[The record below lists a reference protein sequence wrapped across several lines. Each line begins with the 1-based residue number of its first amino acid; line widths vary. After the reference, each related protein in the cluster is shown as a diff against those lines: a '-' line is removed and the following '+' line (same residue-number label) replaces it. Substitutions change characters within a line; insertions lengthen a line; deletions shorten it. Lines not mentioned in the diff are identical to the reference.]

1 MKILQVRTFVGPNI
15 YTYRRAIAMVVDLE
29 DVAEMSSVQI
39 PEFIPRLLEIAPGLQ
54 THECSRG
61 YPGGFLERL
70 HEGTYMGHVIEHLAL
85 ELQTMVGCEV
95 SFGRAR
101 ERKQPGHYNIV
112 FEYEVAEV
120 GEAAGRAAVEII
132 EELSHGRRHQGTDEI
147 ISKLRELRA
156 QYGLGPS
163 TAAIVEAARQRGIP
177 VMRIGDGSLVQ
188 LGWGAAQTRLNASTT
203 SKTSSVSVDVACD
216 KWMTKKFLEE
226 IGVPTP
232 EGRRVTSEEE
242 AVAAAKEL
250 GFPVV
255 VKPMYGNHGN
265 GVFTFL
271 QTEKAVAEAFAK
283 AQAINEEVLVEKQVI
298 GNDYRLLVVGREVAA
313 AAHRIPACIVGDG
326 QRSIAELVE
335 DANKDPKRGTGHE
348 LPLTKLTLD
357 ETSLAVLEE
366 KGLSPASVPKAGE
379 VIALR
384 HTANLS
390 TGGTAEDVTEEVHP
404 EIKAMAVR
412 AARTI
417 GLDVAGI
424 DIVAKDISQ
433 PLEVSGAMV
442 IEVNASPGLRMHLYP
457 QKGQPRDVA
466 GLIVN
471 HLFPVGNNGR
481 IPLITVTG
489 TNGKT
494 TVTRLIGHI
503 LSLTGKV
510 VGMTTT
516 DGIYVGNEMV
526 VAGDNTGAWS
536 SRVVLKDPRVEAAVL
551 EVARGG
557 ILRAGLGYDYS
568 DIAVITNITE
578 DHLGQDGIDTIE
590 DLVHVKSLVAECVR
604 RSGYLVLNGDD
615 PNVRKISEKCDAVPI
630 FFTMR
635 GSDLNLKSNF
645 GDGHTLIV
653 YRDRRIVVYFGG
665 KESIIGSV
673 DSVPMTLGGLARH
686 NIENALAAVGAAIAA
701 GVPLELIK
709 RGLETFVCDQQMNPG
724 RFNHLVIN
732 GVDVI
737 VDYGHNPAGYA
748 AVLETARHLAGS
760 RLIGVIGAP
769 GDRMDSTLVKVGST
783 AGSFLD
789 YAIIKE
795 DADLRG
801 RMPGQVA
808 QLLRFGVSQY
818 LPENAIEVVL
828 DEAEAVRRAMQVASP
843 GDLVIIFYEEYQR
856 IVEVLQELKAVVSP
870 QPEEAKVAPYL
881 RLPSQ
886 LPIEEG
892 IVATT

>member
-1 MKILQVRTFVGPNI
+1 MKILEMRTFVGPNV

-29 DVAEMSSVQI
+29 DVAELSSTQI
-39 PEFIPRLLEIAPGLQ
+39 PGFISRLLALAPGLK

-61 YPGGFLERL
+61 YAGGFLERL
-70 HEGTYMGHVIEHLAL
+70 YEGTYMAHIIEHLAL
-85 ELQTMVGCEV
+85 ELQTMAGCDV

-101 ERKQPGHYNIV
+101 ERKQPGQYNIV
-112 FEYEVAEV
+112 YEYEVAEV
-120 GEAAGRAAVEII
+120 GEEAGRAAVEII
-132 EELSHGRRHQGTDEI
+132 EALSHGREPRNVQEI
-147 ISKLRELRA
+147 VGHLRELRSR
-156 QYGLGPS
+156 YGLGPS
-163 TAAIVEAARQRGIP
+163 TAALVEAARQRGIP

-188 LGWGAAQTRLNASTT
+188 LGWGAAQTRLNATTT
-203 SKTSSVSVDVACD
+203 SKTSCVSVDIACD
-216 KWMTKKFLEE
+216 KWMTKMFLEE

-232 EGRRVTSEEE
+232 QGRRVWSPEE
-242 AVAAAKEL
+242 AVAAAEEL

-265 GVFTFL
+265 GVFLSLETK
-271 QTEKAVAEAFAK
+271 EAVIEAFKK
-283 AQAINEEVLVEKQVI
+283 AQAINEEVLVEKQVL
-298 GNDYRLLVVGREVAA
+298 GSDYRLLVVGEEVVA
-313 AAHRIPACIVGDG
+313 AAHRIPACVVGDG
-326 QRSIAELVE
+326 TRTIAELV
-335 DANKDPKRGTGHE
+335 DAVNQDPNRGTGHE

-357 ETSLAVLEE
+357 AVSLAVLQE

-379 VIALR
+379 VVYLR
-384 HTANLS
+384 RTANLS
-390 TGGTAEDVTEEVHP
+390 TGGTAEDVTDRVHP

-417 GLDVAGI
+417 GLDIAGI
-424 DIVAKDISQ
+424 DIVAQDITK
-433 PLEVSGAMV
+433 PLAESGAMV

-471 HLFPVGNNGR
+471 YLFPVGSTGR

-516 DGIYVGNEMV
+516 DGIYVGNELV
-526 VAGDNTGAWS
+526 VPGDNTGSWS
-536 SRVVLKDPRVEAAVL
+536 ARVVLKDPRVEAAVL

-578 DHLGQDGIDTIE
+578 DHFGQDGVETIE

-604 RSGYLVLNGDD
+604 RGGYLVLNGND
-615 PNVRKISEKCDAVPI
+615 PHVREIAAKVDAEPI

-635 GSDLNLKSNF
+635 GSEANLKERF
-645 GDGHTLIV
+645 GDGQTIIV
-653 YRDRRIVVYFGG
+653 YRDGRIVVYFNG
-665 KESIIGSV
+665 KEFIVASV
-673 DSVPMTLGGLARH
+673 DSLPMTLGGLARH
-686 NIENALAAVGAAIAA
+686 NIENAMAAVGAAIAA

-724 RFNHLVIN
+724 RFNYLVVN
-732 GVDVI
+732 GIDVI
-737 VDYGHNPAGYA
+737 VDYGHNPAGCA
-748 AVLETARHLAGS
+748 AVLETARHLTKG

-769 GDRMDSTLVKVGST
+769 GDRKDNILVKVGNV
-783 AGSFLD
+783 AGKFLD
-789 YAIIKE
+789 YAIVKE

-801 RMPGQVA
+801 RMPGEVA
-808 QLLRFGVSQY
+808 QLIRFGALQY
-818 LPENAIEVVL
+818 LPENAVTVIL
-828 DEAEAVRRAMQVASP
+828 DEAEAVRRAMQMAAP
-843 GDLVIIFYEEYQR
+843 RDLVVIFYERYER
-856 IVEVLQELKAVVSP
+856 VMGILNELQGTAQGSQTSLYMQPPTQVVV
-870 QPEEAKVAPYL
+870 K
-881 RLPSQ
+881 
-886 LPIEEG
+886 EG